1 MPFDTRPPR
10 NNFYILLRSENETRL
25 NLSLIFAQHYRGS
38 FKSLNTGIIT
48 LMNYG
53 KKNISMKMILKNDN
67 FEDYYFYHK
76 NYDDDDFNYRQT
88 RSPCSVTCDDGS

>member
-10 NNFYILLRSENETRL
+10 DNFYILLRFENETRL

-53 KKNISMKMILKNDN
+53 NDLDDN
-67 FEDYYFYHK
+67 DEND
-76 NYDDDDFNYRQT
+76 YDDDDYDYYDNNVKSDTNYD
-88 RSPCSVTCDDGS
+88 VKEGF